1 MVRRV
6 RLCGAALEARGLRSG
21 GGANGE
27 AEERE
32 GDAGRVARDVHRR
45 VSLLL
50 KLTGRWYTL
59 APWFG
64 NYFPIDTRRLG
75 YVEFARR

>member
-21 GGANGE
+21 GGANSE

-50 KLTGRWYTL
+50 KLTGR
-59 APWFG
+59 
-64 NYFPIDTRRLG
+64 
-75 YVEFARR
+75 